1 MKRDELVRVA
11 DNLIKPVLHQAEEG
25 RHIYCII
32 DSGVRYLYVV
42 ETQK

>member
-1 MKRDELVRVA
+1 MKRDELVRIA
-11 DNLIKPVLHQAEEG
+11 DDLVKPILHQAKEG